1 MSSKRL
7 VSVRAS
13 LFVAVLTF
21 AAPAFFHG
29 VSAIAQG
36 AAAKPVAAVAEEE
49 TTPLKND
56 ASHQGIKVHGHWKIV
71 VKNADGSIAQTREF
85 ENSMTSVGGIF
96 LSSVLTGNDVSG
108 GLVIYVATQ
117 GTSTCGKPFCAMV
130 ANTTGGAGG
139 SICSNTSTYAC
150 ATGLT
155 TTVSSSAASFV
166 LSGQYTASQAG
177 TISQG
182 STGITRCGGNVTS
195 QACMVA
201 APNATD
207 GSTNFTN
214 ATFTAI
220 SVAANQVV
228 QVSVTIS
235 FA

>member
-1 MSSKRL
+1 MPLKRL
-7 VSVRAS
+7 VSVRTS
-13 LFVAVLTF
+13 LFVAVLAL
-21 AAPAFFHG
+21 AAPAFFYG
-29 VSAIAQG
+29 VAASAQSAG
-36 AAAKPVAAVAEEE
+36 AKPVAAVAEEE

-71 VKNADGSIAQTREF
+71 VRNPDGSVAQTREF

-96 LSSVLTGNDVSG
+96 LSSILTGNDVSG

-117 GTSTCGKPFCAMV
+117 GTSTCGKVFCAMV
-130 ANTTGGAGG
+130 ASTTGGAGG
-139 SICSNTSTYAC
+139 AICSNTSTYAC

-166 LSGQYTASQAG
+166 LAGQYTASQAG

-182 STGITRCGGNVTS
+182 STGLTRCNNLNTS
-195 QACMVA
+195 QACMA
-201 APNATD
+201 AASNATD